1 MKTKKFLIAFALI
14 GFIACSKNG
23 GDNEKPVINLTT
35 PTANQQFTAGQTI
48 NITGTVS
55 DNDEIH
61 EVHVIVTNKT
71 TSTEIL
77 HFHDHIDAK
86 TYNINQSLV
95 AAAGITY
102 KIHVEADDHTG
113 NTAVVEIEVNGI

>member
-14 GFIACSKNG
+14 GFIDCSKNG
-23 GDNEKPVINLTT
+23 VDNEKPVINLTT

-86 TYNINQSLV
+86 TYNIINQSLV

-113 NTAVVEIEVNGI
+113 NTAVV